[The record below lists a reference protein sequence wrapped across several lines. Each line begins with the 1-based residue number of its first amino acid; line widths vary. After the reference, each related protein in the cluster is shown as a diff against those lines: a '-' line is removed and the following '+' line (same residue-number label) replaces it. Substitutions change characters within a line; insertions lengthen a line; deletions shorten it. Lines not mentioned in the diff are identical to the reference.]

1 MDFTSGFPRE
11 TASSQ
16 ETAPGSPAP
25 FQGDP
30 RNVTFLKHRT
40 SNTSQSR
47 PSESAS
53 IPRCPSLP
61 RSKDPKWARENVTW
75 ILLAS
80 NRVMQARPKECCV
93 LQVGNRRWKALCNK
107 RLGQFLN
114 AGLRPLH
121 CCSKRAHGVDYTMVP
136 SRFETGWL
144 PVRSGHF
151 RQGKSHSTW
160 HLHILNLEIPE
171 INLSWKNW
179 SHHNSSM
186 LAPYGT

>member
-16 ETAPGSPAP
+16 ETSPGSPAP

-53 IPRCPSLP
+53 IPRRPSLP

-75 ILLAS
+75 IACIES
-80 NRVMQARPKECCV
+80 SHATQAPRM
-93 LQVGNRRWKALCNK
+93 LRARNRRWLCNK

-114 AGLRPLH
+114 GGLRPLH

-144 PVRSGHF
+144 PVSQVRTLPP
-151 RQGKSHSTW
+151 GKISQYMAFAQFESW
-160 HLHILNLEIPE
+160 NSRDQSELKELNSP
-171 INLSWKNW
+171 
-179 SHHNSSM
+179 
-186 LAPYGT
+186 